1 MRNKNN
7 KIENNE
13 NNDAEIEKKESNK
26 KTIYKYNILFV
37 GEPGIGTKTSL
48 IQRLIQGK
56 FFKIEEGHKEK
67 CGHLVFESGDKEIL
81 LYLIDT
87 SGDEEKLDLYKI
99 YYKNADCV
107 ILGYDVTD
115 KDSFQEVIDY
125 WYDEIKQ
132 LCNTNLIYLLG
143 NKIDLDN
150 KIQVRDEEA
159 KSFADKNKIKFYSM
173 SVEYNVYV
181 QNFIDDLKRVFAKG
195 INNKIN
201 IGINEIL
208 YGNPSKDVYQVVL
221 LGESGIGSKTSLLN
235 AIINK
240 SFDYHCR
247 STSTATYASKQIL
260 LKNGNKLIIKFCDT
274 PGQEKFRALTQLFM
288 KDVDCVILGY
298 DITAK
303 SSFESIKTYWYKTSK
318 EISGT
323 DLIYLLGNKIDIL
336 TREVPEDEARNY
348 AKENNIRYFEISCLS
363 YLGIIE
369 LMEDLVGQLIRR

>member
-1 MRNKNN
+1 
-7 KIENNE
+7 
-13 NNDAEIEKKESNK
+13 
-26 KTIYKYNILFV
+26 
-37 GEPGIGTKTSL
+37 
-48 IQRLIQGK
+48 
-56 FFKIEEGHKEK
+56 
-67 CGHLVFESGDKEIL
+67 
-81 LYLIDT
+81 
-87 SGDEEKLDLYKI
+87 
-99 YYKNADCV
+99 
-107 ILGYDVTD
+107 
-115 KDSFQEVIDY
+115 
-125 WYDEIKQ
+125 
-132 LCNTNLIYLLG
+132 
-143 NKIDLDN
+143 
-150 KIQVRDEEA
+150 
-159 KSFADKNKIKFYSM
+159 M

-323 DLIYLLGNKIDIL
+323 DLIYLLGNKIDL
-336 TREVPEDEARNY
+336 FEEREVEENEVRNY
-348 AKENNIRYFEISCLS
+348 CEVEDIRYFEISCKNNS
-363 YLGIIE
+363 GIKEIFD
-369 LMEDLVGQLIRR
+369 DLTNQLIKR